1 MLKSANLRDIYL
13 KIQYGLSV
21 IFDKIRALGLYCLV
35 IGKAC
40 ARYDQVGKSR
50 KKAHKSYPRFVE
62 EKISK
67 QKSRLMTFGRVKSD
81 FLVC

>member
-1 MLKSANLRDIYL
+1 
-13 KIQYGLSV
+13 
-21 IFDKIRALGLYCLV
+21 LYCLV

>member
-1 MLKSANLRDIYL
+1 MLKSANLLDIYL

-50 KKAHKSYPRFVE
+50 KKLIKAIHDLWK
-62 EKISK
+62 KNK
-67 QKSRLMTFGRVKSD
+67 QTKKPLDD
-81 FLVC
+81 FWQS